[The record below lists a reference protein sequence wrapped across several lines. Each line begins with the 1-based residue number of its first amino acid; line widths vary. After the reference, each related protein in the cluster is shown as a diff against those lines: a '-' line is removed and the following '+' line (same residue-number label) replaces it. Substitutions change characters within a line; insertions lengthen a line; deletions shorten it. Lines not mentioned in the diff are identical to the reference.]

1 MAMTLAKSSHT
12 RVGFIMANLLGEAC
26 FQQTMKNIFLE
37 LDGPFACK
45 ALFKLEPVFVC
56 EIAFNFNSCPG
67 LKTEPENRSIGDN
80 VTEFHP
86 FENTTTEQS

>member
-1 MAMTLAKSSHT
+1 MGMTLAKSSHT

-45 ALFKLEPVFVC
+45 ALFKLEPVC
-56 EIAFNFNSCPG
+56 
-67 LKTEPENRSIGDN
+67 L
-80 VTEFHP
+80 
-86 FENTTTEQS
+86 